1 MKDGITTSSGNS
13 RYLKSVENFLSL
25 YPNYEAFANALIA
38 GTLPVDLNGI
48 NPAGWQQ
55 LGTSLSKANLLSDE
69 TESAIF
75 GNAADRTVSQALA
88 GLNRAANKLKLIA
101 KYTVAG
107 AYEWTCPEDGEYIAL
122 IIGGGGSGA
131 ISFDTS
137 DTSWST
143 SGGASGFIN
152 IVRKNYAKNDAVNLV
167 VGSGGNSVTMSA
179 KGRSDGKSGGSSSFD
194 SITANGGAAGKV
206 ANSPSGS
213 SAGSSGAQPSS
224 AGSTGYGKT
233 PPFGGVPVESSRS
246 NTSDYLVGTPI
257 FNVFVDEYGLPV
269 SMLCAGGSY
278 WQTDDVPLAN
288 GKKLSPGFNHSGELT
303 GDIAANSPTDCG
315 AGGGSIRVYNG
326 VNSYNATSGKGADG
340 GVFIYKIQ
348 GATA

>member
-1 MKDGITTSSGNS
+1 MRDGITTQSGNS

-25 YPNYEAFANALIA
+25 YPTYEAFANALIA

-88 GLNRAANKLKLIA
+88 GLDRAANKLKLMA

-131 ISFDTS
+131 IGFHTS
-137 DTSWST
+137 DTVQKVSA
-143 SGGASGFIN
+143 GASGFWNVI
-152 IVRKNYAKNDAVNLV
+152 KNSYLKDATVSLV
-167 VGSGGNSVTMSA
+167 VGAGGAAKTVTT
-179 KGRSDGKSGGSSSFD
+179 KSSTTAAGNTGGSSSFD
-194 SITANGGAAGKV
+194 SVTANGG
-206 ANSPSGS
+206 SG
-213 SAGSSGAQPSS
+213 GSETGSGVSGAQYSS
-224 AGSTGYGKT
+224 AYDLHVTHFPYGGT
-233 PPFGGVPVESSRS
+233 IVETDRA
-246 NTSDYLVGTPI
+246 NISDFCIGTPLFDI
-257 FNVFVDEYGLPV
+257 FIDENGLPV
-269 SMLCAGGSY
+269 SMLCAGGNTY
-278 WQTDDVPLAN
+278 Q
-288 GKKLSPGFNHSGELT
+288 KKDITLPNLKKGSPGI
-303 GDIAANSPTDCG
+303 GDIGASTNYVKSCNIPTDVG
-315 AGGGSIRVYNG
+315 AGGGAFRCYNG
-326 VNSYNATSGKGADG
+326 SGAETVNISSGPGADG

-348 GATA
+348 GAAA